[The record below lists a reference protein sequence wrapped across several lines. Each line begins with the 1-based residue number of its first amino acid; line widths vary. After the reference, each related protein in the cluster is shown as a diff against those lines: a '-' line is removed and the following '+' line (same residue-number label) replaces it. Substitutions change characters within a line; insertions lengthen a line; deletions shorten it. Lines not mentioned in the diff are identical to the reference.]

1 MRKRRDLRAARCGRS
16 GGDGAFGGR
25 RDPRQSGE
33 GGTKGKGLRA
43 GARRA
48 EAMANGKGRRR
59 QTVQEEG
66 HERQLKREGITSLD
80 DGGETLAER
89 S

>member
-1 MRKRRDLRAARCGRS
+1 MRKRRHLRAAGCGRS

-48 EAMANGKGRRR
+48 ETIASGKGRRR
-59 QTVQEEG
+59 QEA
-66 HERQLKREGITSLD
+66 
-80 DGGETLAER
+80 DGAGRGT
-89 S
+89 